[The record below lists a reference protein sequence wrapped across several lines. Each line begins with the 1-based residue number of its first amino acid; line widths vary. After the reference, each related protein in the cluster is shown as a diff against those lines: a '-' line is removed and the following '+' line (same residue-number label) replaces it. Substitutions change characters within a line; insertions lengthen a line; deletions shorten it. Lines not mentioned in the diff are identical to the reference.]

1 MPDLVKV
8 LSVPSIMEG
17 EIVKARLEG
26 EGIPVLLKG
35 GGSDPYGMGVAY
47 VFVPYRVRGAG
58 EAGARRR
65 ERRDARLNPARPA
78 ASRQDQRL
86 EYCGALRAFLRPYLR
101 RSFSRASRER

>member
-1 MPDLVKV
+1 MPKLSETSTNVNAFASHLACDNADMPDLVKV

-47 VFVPYRVRGAG
+47 VFVPTEF
-58 EAGARRR
+58 EAQ
-65 ERRDARLNPARPA
+65 ARLLVEDV
-78 ASRQDQRL
+78 SD
-86 EYCGALRAFLRPYLR
+86 ETT
-101 RSFSRASRER
+101 

>member
-1 MPDLVKV
+1 MNVNVLVLRETSACDNAGMADLVKV

-47 VFVPYRVRGAG
+47 VFVPTEF
-58 EAGARRR
+58 EAQ
-65 ERRDARLNPARPA
+65 ARLV
-78 ASRQDQRL
+78 L
-86 EYCGALRAFLRPYLR
+86 EDVSDETA
-101 RSFSRASRER
+101 

>member
-1 MPDLVKV
+1 LGNGLACDNAGMPDLVKV

-47 VFVPYRVRGAG
+47 VFVPTEF
-58 EAGARRR
+58 EAQ
-65 ERRDARLNPARPA
+65 ARLL
-78 ASRQDQRL
+78 L
-86 EYCGALRAFLRPYLR
+86 EDVSEDVSG
-101 RSFSRASRER
+101 ETT

>member
-1 MPDLVKV
+1 MPKVPKTSTNVNTFAGGLACDNAGMPDLVKV

-47 VFVPYRVRGAG
+47 VFVPTEF
-58 EAGARRR
+58 EAQ
-65 ERRDARLNPARPA
+65 ARLL
-78 ASRQDQRL
+78 L
-86 EYCGALRAFLRPYLR
+86 EDV
-101 RSFSRASRER
+101 SDETT

>member
-1 MPDLVKV
+1 LGNGLACDNAGMPDLVKV

-47 VFVPYRVRGAG
+47 VFVPTEF
-58 EAGARRR
+58 EAQ
-65 ERRDARLNPARPA
+65 ARLL
-78 ASRQDQRL
+78 L
-86 EYCGALRAFLRPYLR
+86 EDV
-101 RSFSRASRER
+101 SEDVSDETT

>member
-1 MPDLVKV
+1 MNVNVLFLRETSACDNAGMPDLVKV

-47 VFVPYRVRGAG
+47 VFVPTEF
-58 EAGARRR
+58 EAQ
-65 ERRDARLNPARPA
+65 ARLV
-78 ASRQDQRL
+78 L
-86 EYCGALRAFLRPYLR
+86 EDVSDETA
-101 RSFSRASRER
+101 

>member
-8 LSVPSIMEG
+8 LSASSIMEG

-47 VFVPYRVRGAG
+47 VFVPSEF
-58 EAGARRR
+58 EAQARLVL
-65 ERRDARLNPARPA
+65 EDVSDETLRLNPARSA
-78 ASRQDQRL
+78 ASRPDQRL

>member
-1 MPDLVKV
+1 MEEVIQDIDERQCLRPGLACDNAGMPDLVKV

-47 VFVPYRVRGAG
+47 VFVPTEF
-58 EAGARRR
+58 EAQ
-65 ERRDARLNPARPA
+65 ARLL
-78 ASRQDQRL
+78 L
-86 EYCGALRAFLRPYLR
+86 EDV
-101 RSFSRASRER
+101 SDETT

>member
-8 LSVPSIMEG
+8 LSASSIMEG

-47 VFVPYRVRGAG
+47 VFVPTEF
-58 EAGARRR
+58 EAQ
-65 ERRDARLNPARPA
+65 ARLL
-78 ASRQDQRL
+78 L
-86 EYCGALRAFLRPYLR
+86 EDT
-101 RSFSRASRER
+101 SDETT